1 MHVEW
6 ASRQS
11 LDMTSINLIEIIANV
26 CLPNLCTCL
35 QGLSGIIAE
44 RDAKESA
51 SYAVLAGVNGHKEN
65 LRQSVA
71 LGALTCL
78 RFYF

>member
-1 MHVEW
+1 MLAAASPRMGGKEPRVQHEIPPTCRGFRVVHVEW

-35 QGLSGIIAE
+35 QG
-44 RDAKESA
+44 
-51 SYAVLAGVNGHKEN
+51 
-65 LRQSVA
+65 
-71 LGALTCL
+71 
-78 RFYF
+78 